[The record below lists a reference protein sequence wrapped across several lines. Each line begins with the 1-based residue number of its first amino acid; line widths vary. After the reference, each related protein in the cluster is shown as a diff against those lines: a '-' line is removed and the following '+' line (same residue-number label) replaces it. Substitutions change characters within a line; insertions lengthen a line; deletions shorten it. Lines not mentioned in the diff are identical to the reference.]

1 MMYRTLLHLCF
12 ISLALAA
19 IRVDQKRGFKFCDTP
34 QLAQLVSVEVEGPGC
49 SRWPCL
55 LFPGRSGAFKITLY
69 NQNEEAINDLNSD
82 IHGTVRLNGVAG
94 LTGRQKVGMPGEV
107 KKKACQFTNPG
118 CPIPPHSYFEITKV
132 VTVPMQ
138 ARMAHGMMMTEFK
151 VNDGRGRTLTCFK
164 APVLLG
170 K

>member
-1 MMYRTLLHLCF
+1 MYRCLLLLSVCG
-12 ISLALAA
+12 AAMAA
-19 IRVDQKRGFKFCDTP
+19 IRVDQKRGFKFCNTP
-34 QLAQLVSVEVEGPGC
+34 QLAQLVSVEVDGPGC

-69 NQNEEAINDLNSD
+69 NQNDQPIRDLRSD

-118 CPIPPHSYFEITKV
+118 CPIPPHSYFDITKV

-138 ARMAHGMMMTEFK
+138 ARMAHGMMMTEFMVK
-151 VNDGRGRTLTCFK
+151 DGRGRVLTCFK